1 MHIYSK
7 SSNRHNELLVKKI
20 NEAKNIY
27 LCPASVKGKYIIR
40 FAICAK
46 STTISDVEYSWQE
59 IKRLGDIVLAE
70 ISTINPLQK
79 QQQLPLIQTSQQID
93 LNNNDTSVS
102 NYNYNNSTLRKQTD
116 SSCCTSNQQ
125 SPSHSA
131 TYGKKQA
138 IHINAISTNQL
149 NNDLNH
155 LAISRDV
162 TNNTHLLLN
171 SKSTLIKNPIL
182 FNDVTLPRHDDLRTA
197 YYNLLESAGH
207 DMSRQGII
215 KTPDRA
221 AKAFEF
227 FTAGYHQDHI
237 SVTREAIFDED
248 HDEMV
253 VVKDIDMFS
262 LCEHHLVP
270 FIGKVSIGYLPRK
283 KVLGLSKLARI
294 VEIFSRRLQVQER
307 LTRQI
312 ATALIEALE
321 PAGVG
326 VVIEAKHMC
335 MVMRGVQKIN
345 ATTMTSCMMG
355 EFRENVK
362 TRDEFLSLIKSKN
375 L

>member
-1 MHIYSK
+1 MQ

-59 IKRLGDIVLAE
+59 IKRLGDLVLAE
-70 ISTINPLQK
+70 ISSINQIQK
-79 QQQLPLIQTSQQID
+79 QPQIALIQTGQQID
-93 LNNNDTSVS
+93 LNNNTAISYDNISSPLKKRIES
-102 NYNYNNSTLRKQTD
+102 NCCVVDADQSPLQTALRKPAHYLDGINNLSRNYQHL
-116 SSCCTSNQQ
+116 TSREFSNH
-125 SPSHSA
+125 HSLM
-131 TYGKKQA
+131 
-138 IHINAISTNQL
+138 NTN
-149 NNDLNH
+149 
-155 LAISRDV
+155 I
-162 TNNTHLLLN
+162 
-171 SKSTLIKNPIL
+171 TLIKNPIL
-182 FNDVTLPRHDDLRTA
+182 INNVTLPRHDDLRMA

-207 DMSRQGII
+207 DMSRQAIM

-227 FTAGYHQDHI
+227 FTAGYHQDHLSI
-237 SVTREAIFDED
+237 TRDAIFDED

-362 TRDEFLSLIKSKN
+362 TRDEFLSLIRAKN